1 MPATLQKVS
10 FLGKRSRADGCAAGR
25 RAGHAPPPGPSILPL
40 ECRGLCYEAHG
51 RLLLENLD
59 FRLAHGK
66 RTVVLGA
73 NGAGKSLLLRV
84 VHGLLQPSRGVLRW
98 LGPNAGTACPPLPD
112 GAAAARGDVSPE
124 ARLRFQAMVFQRPV
138 MMRRSVRANI
148 LYPLRLHGLSRAA
161 ARRRADVALEMANL
175 QEQGERP
182 ATLLS
187 GGEQQRLAMAR
198 AWVLRPELLLLD
210 EPAAN
215 LDPAAT
221 RQLERMIAG
230 MYEEGVKIVMST
242 HDIMQA
248 RRLADEILFLHR
260 GRILEQ
266 SDAALFFHRPGTPE
280 GRMFLHDKPDC

>member
-1 MPATLQKVS
+1 MAQ
-10 FLGKRSRADGCAAGR
+10 R
-25 RAGHAPPPGPSILPL
+25 PSILPL

-51 RLLLENLD
+51 RMLLEDLD

-66 RTVVLGA
+66 RTVILGA

-84 VHGLLQPSRGVLRW
+84 VHGLLPPSRGVLRW
-98 LGPNAGTACPPLPD
+98 HGPNAGMVRPAFPD
-112 GAAAARGDVSPE
+112 GAAAARRDVPPE
-124 ARLRFQAMVFQRPV
+124 AMLRFQAMVFQRPV

-148 LYPLRLHGLSRAA
+148 LYPLQLHGLSRAA
-161 ARRRADVALEMANL
+161 ARRRAAIALEMANL
-175 QEQGERP
+175 AEQSERP

-221 RQLERMIAG
+221 RQLEAMITA
-230 MYEEGVKIVMST
+230 MHAEGVKIVMST
-242 HDIMQA
+242 HDIAQA

-260 GRILEQ
+260 GRVLEQ

-280 GRMFLHDKPDC
+280 GRGFLDDQPNGQMFPDNRER